1 MMRTLT
7 LATALAA
14 VLALPAM
21 AEEKT
26 KIEPGTGPTGTM
38 TQQVPQMKSDAEV
51 KTGAPDAKGASMTLT
66 SQEAQAWV
74 GKPVY
79 SSDGKKLGEVAAI
92 STADNKVTEMDASI
106 GGFLGLGEHRIRLMP
121 AQFKL
126 QSDRVVLDL
135 TAEQAKKLPKIP
147 KA

>member
-7 LATALAA
+7 LTTALAA
-14 VLALPAM
+14 VLTLPAM

-38 TQQVPQMKSDAEV
+38 TEQVPQMKSDAEV
-51 KTGAPDAKGASMTLT
+51 KTGAPDGSASMTHT